1 MKLSYTLRNVILENS
16 RFDVL
21 LDKYT
26 QKKKDKTTGKEIKP
40 IMDLLDLSRIIFAD
54 PTTKKPQNFDE
65 SDVTVEN
72 LSRVQPGAYTNWLL
86 KTYITPGTFNDER
99 DDVQPGTPEYKKMV
113 QEYRDLF
120 MEDLFKV
127 NGDLKKFTKYKQI

>member
-1 MKLSYTLRNVILENS
+1 MRFTQLLTNLILEQS
-16 RFDVL
+16 RFQVL
-21 LDKYT
+21 YDKMV
-26 QKKKDKTTGKEIKP
+26 KP
-40 IMDLLDLSRIIFAD
+40 APGREGDARKPKGLMDFETLKAIIFAD

-120 MEDLFKV
+120 MEDLFI
-127 NGDLKKFTKYKQI
+127 Q